1 MTNIHSYNP
10 QKRLDN
16 ILESDKISE
25 QNKKDVQE
33 FYRDLEDRKLSK
45 SRRDR
50 YLQTA
55 KQILEYEENDFRLKD
70 ATEEQIRKI
79 NRQIDNSAY
88 YSRDYAQETKKEYR
102 KFLRLYAKF
111 SEYGT
116 TETEDGKIPDKASF
130 VKLTVS
136 EDARD
141 RTDPSKLPKAEDIK
155 YLCQNLSLRYRA
167 LLLTHWD
174 LGTRINETL
183 RTRIKDYHEE
193 DGKSYIYVRV
203 NPNQIRDGPKSGRRK
218 CRVKVA
224 APAIDRW
231 LEEEH
236 PNPEDPDAYLFCRAK
251 DFEGDKGKNELALTP
266 ASYSH
271 FNNKLKQA
279 KQEEG
284 LDKKVNTHS
293 IRKAR
298 ITFLKSN
305 LKINESKV
313 DKRVG
318 HVQGSRVTRV
328 YTRLDDSDSNNAYGQ
343 AYGEENPEEKESND
357 LVPLKCQGCG
367 QTNAGYRDR
376 CYKCKG
382 LLEIKDVK
390 ELKKPAARAR
400 EIVWEKLEE
409 EGIAQEIVER
419 TEEEA

>member
-25 QNKKDVQE
+25 QNKKDVRE
-33 FYRDLEDRKLSK
+33 FHRDLEDRKISK

-50 YLQTA
+50 YLQSA
-55 KQILEYEENDFRLKD
+55 KQVLEYEENNFRLKE

-79 NRQIDNSAY
+79 DRQIDNSAY

-102 KFLRLYAKF
+102 KFLRLYSKF

-116 TETEDGKIPDKASF
+116 TETEKIPDKASF

-136 EDARD
+136 EDAKD
-141 RTDPSKLPKAEDIK
+141 RTNPSKLVKSEGIK
-155 YLCQNLSLRYRA
+155 YLCQNLSLRYRS

-183 RTRIKDYHEE
+183 RTRVKDYHKE
-193 DGKSYIYVRV
+193 DGKAYIYVRV
-203 NPNQIRDGPKSGRRK
+203 NPVQTREGAKSGRRK

-224 APAIDRW
+224 SPSIDRW

-236 PNPEDPDAYLFCRAK
+236 PNPDDPEAYLFCRVK
-251 DFEGDKGKNELALTP
+251 DFEGDKGENELAQTP

-271 FNNKLKQA
+271 FADKLKQA
-279 KQEEG
+279 KRTAG

-298 ITFLKSN
+298 ISYMKSN
-305 LKINESKV
+305 LDIKESHV

-318 HVQGSRVTRV
+318 HVPGSRVTRV
-328 YTRLDDSDSNNAYGQ
+328 YTRLGDSDSNNAYGQ
-343 AYGEENPEEKESND
+343 AYGEENPEDKESHD
-357 LVPLKCQGCG
+357 LLPLECQDCG

-376 CYKCKG
+376 CYECNG
-382 LLEIKDVK
+382 LLEIKEVK
-390 ELKKPAARAR
+390 ELKEPVARAR
-400 EIVWEKLEE
+400 EIVWEKLED
-409 EGIAQEIVER
+409 EGIAQEIVDK
-419 TEEEA
+419 TEGEAK